1 MSLMSLAWDR
11 VSLPGQSLSL
21 GFDRR
26 EGAFPKAGHTVEPE
40 SFPRVPSASSS
51 SLRRFSPYGFGF

>member
-1 MSLMSLAWDR
+1 MSLMSLAWDK

-26 EGAFPKAGHTVEPE
+26 ELSLKVDTVEPE